1 MVERK
6 KDTFTEYV
14 ESRRDRGQVGINLS
28 GYSGAPIT
36 SAGGGGERGWLGTV
50 VDFLNIGVYPGTT
63 TANAIMDVPQKVE
76 EIQAKADSGDTL
88 GALGDSFKAAGSVL
102 SAPIRGVTTPFR
114 RAFGAELAEGEGDT
128 YEAVI
133 ERGYDMANGGSI
145 NYVDVDNNV
154 NQVGKA
160 GAGLALDIFADPLTY
175 LSFGALGAAKLA
187 SRGAAAA
194 KTAETL
200 AENAN
205 RIPTPSEALARQ
217 LPEAVASP
225 NLSAAERLSIP
236 GTTVPKVPADT
247 PKVTA
252 NEGADN
258 FPANSISE
266 TIARSVDDDVL
277 NSAPIE
283 RKVNEQISKAID
295 SKITKL
301 PNGKQITLRG
311 GLSSFF
317 NFLKKAEPG
326 RATSK
331 LTGTLG
337 SYTKLLSDDIAEF
350 GGNVRLEQV
359 IPNYAPQAV
368 EGAAADIAPTVA
380 GAFRQYE
387 QASTA
392 TPAGRALRDAIE
404 TRVFTPLQASYNSAV
419 QAGKNVTAFGTPRTA
434 RDAAMQ
440 ASEASAAEMVAT
452 NLRRLTDGSKAR
464 GIALMGEDLFNT
476 LSGMQ
481 ANDLAPILDDLDL
494 LLRSDGVVKDIA
506 PLLQGDVTSK
516 FLKLFDIDNAM
527 YSAAKL
533 DVAKRVDDVVDGV
546 PKTTL
551 DESLNA
557 VSNSP
562 TARQELE
569 EALAGFGI
577 GVGRFGYLRNE
588 ETLNEVTDIYVQTV
602 NEMTKASKLNFLD
615 EKMLKER
622 GYAFWTDNGVPRTED
637 IFGEGKG
644 ILRNQIASYGQ
655 FNYILAG
662 AKKIQDRFMK
672 ASWTKN
678 LYPEQRASLKEA
690 LTLASIKTMEKTL
703 EAKGVP
709 ITMDIKLV
717 KDGASQFRNLRF
729 SRVYEELSKNDRMR
743 TLMRFALF
751 NPGTGLPYTKL
762 MDGVMTALSGG
773 NKNEVLAVLRSVETR
788 NGVRIFDP
796 KTGKTSYQ
804 TGKTIPNF
812 FSNNNASAKF
822 ARTTFNAGKISDE
835 IAQAIV
841 DNRAVFNDISEIYAK
856 QYRAR
861 GMAEAE
867 AVSETVGEAI
877 MKMLNDP
884 TKVAQTGLAIAKAG
898 RMVGDFVEEI
908 GDMTNLGMVLG
919 NARVQ
924 GSLGKNFK
932 GSAEAM
938 VDTAE
943 AVAKRDGN
951 AISKAQSKG
960 NKLDND
966 IVAGSNQAAKQAVE
980 DVLAGRRTIQ
990 SQKLMDEVVGEA
1002 VDHAND
1008 GYKAITAGGY
1018 ASIKAGIIRGL
1029 SPLNKFFNVN
1039 RGMNTDNLL
1048 YVSRMY
1054 GGQEN
1059 IHHMFQAELFGPIGQ
1074 LGKKYNGYVDESTTV
1089 LQEAWNAIRGSYQA
1103 QGVAGQAQQELLPF
1117 VGKFFNL
1124 DGNPANS
1131 LIGAAV
1137 IRGGANLD
1145 RVNQVMASKRVL
1157 ETTADSVVRAPD
1169 EYFDLGK
1176 VVEKLGPNASTEDI
1190 VRELGEQWKTWDVRD
1205 PILFLDRMTRATTQ
1219 LIGESG
1225 YVSKMLDESLD
1236 LVLASRTPKAG
1247 FVKFQPEEGV
1257 TLSAHINGE
1266 WYVDPEVADVFR
1278 NVSNFADDIAKPGGS
1293 ALERHI
1299 DEFTDAF
1306 KYGATQARLGHHI
1319 RNLVGG
1325 LSMTGLAQGI
1335 KNFSKAFD
1343 ESLRITPKASNM
1355 QLTDGIRTQPLNEID
1370 FLAILTQRNVSLR
1383 QTVSNADASA
1393 RVVHKGPKGR
1403 VTEGEIIDAIARYG
1417 IDPPVRAAEAF
1428 ATLGTAQG
1436 RVGQYTQKF
1445 LQFASL
1451 GLASRGGRLEKFWT
1465 GISQGQD
1472 HFNRNHMFIQYV
1484 MQALDTGKATRSVG
1498 KNIKFDFSKPDV
1510 MEDIYTFAAER
1521 VAKYHPTIGGLTAAE
1536 RRTARRLFPF
1546 YSWNK
1551 GATIAL
1557 TEAIVM
1563 YPGRVSWPFK
1573 ASYNL
1578 SVATGVD
1585 PNSYYDPFPTDQK
1598 FPSYM
1603 TEDING
1609 PQFVINGKYYGFQ
1622 PGLAQLDVLNQF
1634 GGSENIIDPIYT
1646 AAIESLN
1653 PGIKLPI
1660 ELLTGSRMTS
1670 RNPIA
1675 DISDYVDSSIPGV
1688 SYIANATTYSPSSAI
1703 VEGELQKSA
1712 KYESGDKT
1720 DISRIISAINWLT
1733 GSGVREFS
1741 RPDMARLAKILEN
1754 IRLAEERENQ

>member
-1 MVERK
+1 MTDASQQFSEYLRQKNQVR
-6 KDTFTEYV
+6 TEPQQTGLPLTTY
-14 ESRRDRGQVGINLS
+14 GVG
-28 GYSGAPIT
+28 
-36 SAGGGGERGWLGTV
+36 SAGGDGERGWLGTV
-50 VDFLNIGVYPGTT
+50 VDFLNTGVYAGTT

-76 EIQAKADSGDTL
+76 EIQTKADSGNTL
-88 GALGDSFKAAGSVL
+88 GAVGDSLKTAGSVL
-102 SAPIRGVTTPFR
+102 SAPLRGASTPIR
-114 RAFGAELAEGEGDT
+114 RAFGAELADDEGDT
-128 YEAVI
+128 YEALV
-133 ERGYDMANGGSI
+133 ERSYDMANAD
-145 NYVDVDNNV
+145 NPDYVDIENNA
-154 NQVGKA
+154 NPVGKA
-160 GAGLALDIFADPLTY
+160 GIGLALDIFADPLTY
-175 LSFGALGAAKLA
+175 LSFGALGGVKLA
-187 SRGAAAA
+187 ARGASTAA
-194 KTAETL
+194 KTAENI

-205 RIPTPSEALARQ
+205 KIPTPSEALARQ
-217 LPEAVASP
+217 LPEAAAAP
-225 NLSAAERLSIP
+225 NLSAAERLNIP

-247 PKVTA
+247 PKITA

-266 TIARSVDDDVL
+266 TIARSVDEDVL
-277 NSAPIE
+277 NSAPVE

-295 SKITKL
+295 SKVTKL
-301 PNGKQITLRG
+301 PDGKQINLRG

-337 SYTKLLSDDIAEF
+337 SYTKLLNDDIAEF

-359 IPNYAPQAV
+359 IPNYAPQAI

-404 TRVFTPLQASYNSAV
+404 TRVFTPLQASYNSSV

-440 ASEASAAEMVAT
+440 ASEASAAELVAT

-533 DVAKRVDDVVDGV
+533 DVAQRVDDVVDGV

-551 DESLNA
+551 DESLNT
-557 VSNSP
+557 VSDSP

-602 NEMTKASKLNFLD
+602 EEMAKASKLNFLD

-637 IFGEGKG
+637 VFGEGSG
-644 ILRNQIASYGQ
+644 VLRNQIASYGQ
-655 FNYILAG
+655 FNYIFAG
-662 AKKIQDRFMK
+662 LNKIQDRFLK
-672 ASWTKN
+672 APWTKN

-690 LTLASIKTMEKTL
+690 LTLASVKTMEKTL

-709 ITMDIKLV
+709 ITMDLKLV

-729 SRVYEELSKNDRMR
+729 SRVYEELTKNDRMR

-751 NPGTGLPYTKL
+751 HPSAKGTPQALRGGLPTTKL
-762 MDGVMTALSGG
+762 MDAVMTAVSGG
-773 NKNEVLAVLRSVETR
+773 GKDEVLAVLRSVETR
-788 NGVRIFDP
+788 NGVRVFDP
-796 KTGKTSYQ
+796 KTGKTNYQ

-812 FSNNNASAKF
+812 FSDPRATAKF
-822 ARTTFNAGKISDE
+822 GRTSFNSGKVSEE
-835 IAQAIV
+835 IAEAIV
-841 DNRAVFNDISEIYAK
+841 NNRATFDDISEIYAK
-856 QYRAR
+856 EYRAR

-867 AVSETVGEAI
+867 AVSETVGETV

-908 GDMTNLGMVLG
+908 GDMTNLGMALG

-951 AISKAQSKG
+951 AVSKAQSKG

-990 SQKLMDEVVGEA
+990 NQKLMDEVVGEA

-1008 GYKAITAGGY
+1008 GYKAIMAGGY
-1018 ASIKAGIIRGL
+1018 ASIKAGIIRAL
-1029 SPLNKFFNVN
+1029 NPLNKFFNVN

-1048 YVSRMY
+1048 YVSQMY
-1054 GGQEN
+1054 RGQEN
-1059 IHHMFQAELFGPIGQ
+1059 LHHAFHKELFEPIND
-1074 LGKKYNGYVDESTTV
+1074 LGRKYTGYVDDSTTV
-1089 LQEAWNAIRGSYQA
+1089 LQEAWNAIRGGYQA
-1103 QGVAGQAQQELLPF
+1103 QGAAGQAQQELLPF

-1131 LIGAAV
+1131 LVGAAV

-1176 VVEKLGPNASTEDI
+1176 VVEELGPNASTEDI

-1225 YVSKMLDESLD
+1225 YVSKMLDESLE
-1236 LVLASRTPKAG
+1236 LNLASRTPKAG

-1257 TLSAHINGE
+1257 TLSAHISGE

-1278 NVSNFADDIAKPGGS
+1278 NISSFADDIAKPGGS
-1293 ALERHI
+1293 AIERQI

-1306 KYGATQARLGHHI
+1306 KYGATQARLGHHV
-1319 RNLVGG
+1319 RNFVGG
-1325 LSMTGLAQGI
+1325 ISMTGLAQGI
-1335 KNFSKAFD
+1335 KHFDKAFE
-1343 ESLRITPKASNM
+1343 ESLRITRKLRDIDEVDHLAM
-1355 QLTDGIRTQPLNEID
+1355 LTRLN
-1370 FLAILTQRNVSLR
+1370 APLR
-1383 QTVSNADASA
+1383 QTVNNADASA
-1393 RVVHKGPKGR
+1393 RVIHKGNKR
-1403 VTEGEIIDAIARYG
+1403 SVTEGEIMDAIARYG
-1417 IDPPVRAAEAF
+1417 IDPPVQAAEAF

-1436 RVGQYTQKF
+1436 RVGRYTQKF

-1465 GISQGQD
+1465 SISQAQD
-1472 HFNRNHMFIQYV
+1472 HTNRNHMFIQYV
-1484 MQALDTGKATRSVG
+1484 MQALDTGKATRGVG
-1498 KNIKFDFSKPDV
+1498 KNIKFDFSKDDV
-1510 MEDIYTFAAER
+1510 MEDIYSLAAER
-1521 VAKYHPTIGGLTAAE
+1521 VAKYHPTIGGLTGAE

-1551 GATIAL
+1551 GAVIAL
-1557 TEAIVM
+1557 TESIVM

-1578 SVATGVD
+1578 GVATGVD

-1622 PGLAQLDVLNQF
+1622 PGFAQFDVLNQF
-1634 GGSENIIDPIYT
+1634 GGSDSPVDPVYT

-1688 SYIANATTYSPSSAI
+1688 SYVANFTTYSPSSAI
-1703 VEGELQKSA
+1703 VEGELQKNA

-1720 DISRIISAINWLT
+1720 DVSRVVSALNWLT
-1733 GSGVREFS
+1733 GSGVREYS
-1741 RPDMARLAKILEN
+1741 RPDITKLAKILEN
-1754 IRLAEERENQ
+1754 VRLAEERENQ